1 MNTIFDWM
9 TIGLFGFLVILYLQ
23 RSSLEEPVDR
33 VWHYVPPALACA
45 LANYFG
51 NHGQSYLAVGLM
63 VAVAAY
69 VYYVLKPG
77 RGR

>member
-1 MNTIFDWM
+1 MNTIFDWI

-23 RSSLEEPVDR
+23 RSTRDEPVDR
-33 VWHYVPPALACA
+33 VWHYVPPAVGCA

-51 NHGQSYLAVGLM
+51 NHGETYLAVGLM

-69 VYYVLKPG
+69 VYHFLKPG
-77 RGR
+77 RK